1 MRYTTPEINMK
12 DISSFTLIELLVVI
26 GILGVIATAVVLVLN
41 PAELLK
47 QARDSTRLSD
57 LATLNSALSF
67 FQVDQYNLPMGASN
81 TVYVSVP
88 DTSPTCVNLG
98 LPALPGGWSYACVPT
113 STLTKVNGTGW
124 VPLNFTLLSMN
135 SPLSKLP
142 IDPVNATSTGNYY
155 TYTPGGSWEL
165 TTLMESSKQ
174 KMGGGSDK
182 TSTDGGSYPE
192 LYEVGTDLSLL
203 PISRDP
209 SLVGYWKFDEGT
221 GGTAYDASGHGNT
234 GTLTNNPT
242 WQTSASCVKGG
253 CLSFSSSSNTYVSV
267 NSSTTLNPTD
277 ISVSAWVYFLI
288 NNGGLNSLVV
298 KGGDEHQNFK
308 LAVDYRSGWNRL
320 WWEIGDGIYSHYH
333 TFEPTLNLVTGSW
346 YHIVG
351 VFDGSTKTL
360 RAYLNGNAL
369 PSSYTIDSGIS
380 NDTTNLY
387 IGRWA
392 NSSYLLDGLID
403 NVRIYNRVLSA
414 AEVQAIYTA
423 GQ

>member
-1 MRYTTPEINMK
+1 
-12 DISSFTLIELLVVI
+12 
-26 GILGVIATAVVLVLN
+26 
-41 PAELLK
+41 
-47 QARDSTRLSD
+47 
-57 LATLNSALSF
+57 
-67 FQVDQYNLPMGASN
+67 
-81 TVYVSVP
+81 
-88 DTSPTCVNLG
+88 
-98 LPALPGGWSYACVPT
+98 
-113 STLTKVNGTGW
+113 
-124 VPLNFTLLSMN
+124 
-135 SPLSKLP
+135 
-142 IDPVNATSTGNYY
+142 
-155 TYTPGGSWEL
+155 
-165 TTLMESSKQ
+165 
-174 KMGGGSDK
+174 
-182 TSTDGGSYPE
+182 
-192 LYEVGTDLSLL
+192 
-203 PISRDP
+203 
-209 SLVGYWKFDEGT
+209 VGYWKFDEGT